1 MPRAC
6 LVAPLHPDPTPLE
19 VSSLR
24 SLLVSA
30 AERARHPYA
39 RARELAP
46 GLHELVAVLRPRH
59 GLEIPS
65 LEELHHH
72 DLEGPEVFTHARRG
86 TLGEP
91 LEFGR
96 AGPLPGVHAHV
107 LGGPGEADADT
118 AVAVFELADRI
129 HDVLGPA
136 GLVLAFPCRGM
147 ALFVAP
153 HARSLSRAL
162 ARFGRQRQYW
172 TSDDVATHRVATL
185 PPARVA
191 LQFLARWTASAHTR
205 FPGPVSPALY
215 WYRPGRPFTALVDS
229 VHRPGEYPAEFLQQL
244 GSDA

>member
-6 LVAPLHPDPTPLE
+6 PVAPLHPDPLPLA

-39 RARELAP
+39 QARELAP

-65 LEELHHH
+65 LEELQHH

-136 GLVLAFPCRGM
+136 GLVLGFPCRGM

-153 HARSLSRAL
+153 HARSLCRAL
-162 ARFGRQRQYW
+162 TRFGRQRQFW
-172 TSDDVATHRVATL
+172 TSDDAATPEIAAL
-185 PPARVA
+185 PPARAA
-191 LQFLARWTASAHTR
+191 LQFLASWTASAHIK
-205 FPGPVSPALY
+205 FPEPVSPALY
-215 WYRPGRPFTALVDS
+215 WYRPDQPLAVLVDN
-229 VHRPGEYPAEFLQQL
+229 VHRPHHYPHSFDQL
-244 GSDA
+244 TA